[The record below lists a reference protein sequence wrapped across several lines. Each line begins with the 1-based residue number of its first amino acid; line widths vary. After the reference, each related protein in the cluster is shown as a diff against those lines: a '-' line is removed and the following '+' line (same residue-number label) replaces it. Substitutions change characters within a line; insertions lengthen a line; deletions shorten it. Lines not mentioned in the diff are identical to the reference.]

1 MKSYLLLF
9 IFLFLTNQVWGFQQ
23 WQELRLQKQKSE
35 QTAMKVLLGWSAVSL
50 AGSGILAA
58 NGNTNSAAMHAGW
71 AVINAGIAGA
81 SLLSK
86 KKVPSTHAEY
96 LQNEKVFNQILA
108 INTGLDVAYVTTGL
122 ALQEMGKTKRER
134 DFGSAIMIQGG
145 FLLIFDIILFK
156 KSGNRLTKG
165 IDLITG
171 ISRFGETGRTQSVN
185 YSYVG
190 FRYSLSD

>member
-1 MKSYLLLF
+1 MKSYLLLL
-9 IFLFLTNQVWGFQQ
+9 IFLFLTQHVWGFQQ
-23 WQELRLQKQKSE
+23 WQQLSLEKQKSE
-35 QTAMKVLLGWSAVSL
+35 QAAMKVLLGWSTVSL
-50 AGSGILAA
+50 AGSGILVA
-58 NGNTNSAAMHAGW
+58 NGNTNAAIMHAGW
-71 AVINAGIAGA
+71 AVINAGIAGV

-86 KKVPSTHAEY
+86 KKLPSTHVEY

-108 INTGLDVAYVTTGL
+108 INTGLDVAYVASGL
-122 ALQEMGKTKRER
+122 ALKEMGKTKRER
-134 DFGSAIMIQGG
+134 EFGSAIMIQGG
-145 FLLIFDIILFK
+145 FLLVFDIILFK

-171 ISRFGETGRTQSVN
+171 ISRFGEAGRTQSVN